1 MANDL
6 PWFTIVESLGIFSF
20 GVNAMILSVGR
31 GYSPLGT
38 VLVTAASAMG
48 GSTVRDLLL
57 GPEAQPFV
65 WAAAPSLLLATLSF
79 ALTYALFAPV
89 RTLIDRRDH
98 FVRQTSEALA
108 FASLTALGAAKATLL
123 LMPVVPFGLWGG
135 AALPMLA
142 TVVGMIGSTA
152 GLMLRDILLGET
164 PTVLKEGAGLLEPVL
179 ATAIVVAAL
188 LAAGTSQPWA
198 VLAGFLVALAIR
210 APRIWKT
217 RPQRTAR
224 PA

>member
-6 PWFTIVESLGIFSF
+6 PWFTLMESLGIFSF
-20 GVNAMILSVGR
+20 GVNAVILAFNR
-31 GYSPLGT
+31 GYSPLGV

-57 GPEAQPFV
+57 GPAAQPFV
-65 WAAAPSLLLATLSF
+65 WAAAPSLLLVTLSF
-79 ALTYALFAPV
+79 AICYALFAPV
-89 RTLIDRRDH
+89 RTVIDRRDH

-108 FASLTALGAAKATLL
+108 FASLTALSAAKATTL
-123 LMPVVPFGLWGG
+123 LMPVVPSGLWGG
-135 AALPMLA
+135 TALPMLA

-152 GLMLRDILLGET
+152 GLLLRDLLLGGT
-164 PTVLKEGAGLLEPVL
+164 PSVLQKGVGLLEPVL

-188 LAAGTSQPWA
+188 LAAGSPKPWA

-210 APRIWKT
+210 VPRIWTT
-217 RPQRTAR
+217 RPRRTAV

>member
-6 PWFTIVESLGIFSF
+6 PWFTLMESLGIFSF
-20 GVNAMILSVGR
+20 GVNAVILAFNR
-31 GYSPLGT
+31 GYSPLG
-38 VLVTAASAMG
+38 VALVTAASAMG

-57 GPEAQPFV
+57 GPAAQPFV
-65 WAAAPSLLLATLSF
+65 WAVAPSLLLVTLSF
-79 ALTYALFAPV
+79 ALCYALFARV
-89 RTLIDRRDH
+89 RAVIDRRDH
-98 FVRQTSEALA
+98 FVREASEALA

-123 LMPVVPFGLWGG
+123 LMPVVPSELWGG

-152 GLMLRDILLGET
+152 GLLLRDILLGET
-164 PTVLKEGAGLLEPVL
+164 PTVLQKGAGLLEPVL

-188 LAAGTSQPWA
+188 LAAGVPKPWA
-198 VLAGFLVALAIR
+198 ILAGFLMALAIR
-210 APRIWKT
+210 VPRIWIT
-217 RPQRTAR
+217 RPRRVAR

>member
-1 MANDL
+1 MAHDL
-6 PWFTIVESLGIFSF
+6 PWFTVAESLGIFSF
-20 GVNAMILSVGR
+20 GVNTMILSVGR

-57 GPEAQPFV
+57 GPAAQPFV
-65 WAAAPSLLLATLSF
+65 WAAAPSLLLITLSF
-79 ALTYALFAPV
+79 ALIYALFAPV
-89 RTLIDRRDH
+89 RSLIGRRDH
-98 FVRQTSEALA
+98 FVRQISEALA
-108 FASLTALGAAKATLL
+108 FASLTALGAAKATLSL
-123 LMPVVPFGLWGG
+123 LPVVPFGLWGG

-152 GLMLRDILLGET
+152 GLLLRDILLGET
-164 PTVLKEGAGLLEPVL
+164 PTVLKQGAGLLEPVL

-188 LAAGTSQPWA
+188 LAAGVPKPWA
-198 VLAGFLVALAIR
+198 VFAGFLIALAIR
-210 APRIWKT
+210 LPRIWAT
-217 RPQRTAR
+217 RPRHKVK